1 MSSILESITSIP
13 APFNMVVMIVLIA
26 CAAGVI
32 TGVAKEVRKY
42 LCHREEVE
50 LKRDLLASGMN
61 AAEIEQVVRARSRSG
76 GSNSDWPSNMTA

>member
-13 APFNMVVMIVLIA
+13 APFNMIVLIVMIA
-26 CAAGVI
+26 CTAGVI

-42 LCHREEVE
+42 LCHREELE

-61 AAEIEQVVRARSRSG
+61 SAEIEQVVRARSRSG
-76 GSNSDWPSNMTA
+76 GSNRDSD

>member
-1 MSSILESITSIP
+1 
-13 APFNMVVMIVLIA
+13 MVVLIVLIA

-76 GSNSDWPSNMTA
+76 GSNSDSHSNMTA

>member
-13 APFNMVVMIVLIA
+13 APFNMVVLIVLIA

-61 AAEIEQVVRARSRSG
+61 AAEIEQVVRARSCSG
-76 GSNSDWPSNMTA
+76 GFKSDSHSNMTA